1 MDARIITLILNGL
14 TQAALF
20 FLLGSGLTLAFGL
33 MRIINL
39 SHGAF
44 YLLGGYIGYTVMKAT
59 GNWGLALLAGALSI
73 TILGFLF
80 ERTLLARV
88 RGQDLPETLLTVAL
102 SMVIADFCLAIW
114 GGHSLALNVPKA
126 LNPSITLFGITYPGF
141 RYLMMLASVVVAV
154 GLWLLLYKTKLGAA
168 VRAGV
173 DDRETASALGVN
185 IDVMYTIVFL
195 ISALLVGAAGVLG
208 GTYLQLSPGSDT
220 TILTYALVVIIL
232 GGQGSL
238 LGAVVG
244 ALILG
249 QIASFGSAYAA
260 EYWMFLVFAPLA
272 IVLAIRPQGLFGRT
286 V

>member
-1 MDARIITLILNGL
+1 MDARIIILILNGL

-44 YLLGGYIGYTVMKAT
+44 YLLGGYIGYTVMKLT

-126 LNPSITLFGITYPGF
+126 LNPSITIFGITYPGF
-141 RYLMMLASVVVAV
+141 RYLLMLASVVVAV

-195 ISALLVGAAGVLG
+195 ISAFLVGIAGVLG

>member
-1 MDARIITLILNGL
+1 MDARIIILILNGL

-126 LNPSITLFGITYPGF
+126 LNPSITVFGITYPGF
-141 RYLMMLASVVVAV
+141 RYLLMLASVVVAV

-195 ISALLVGAAGVLG
+195 ISAFLVGVAGVLG

>member
-1 MDARIITLILNGL
+1 MDTRIITLILNGL

-44 YLLGGYIGYTVMKAT
+44 YLLGGYVGYTVMKAT

-73 TILGFLF
+73 TFLGLLF
-80 ERTLLARV
+80 ERFLLVRAR
-88 RGQDLPETLLTVAL
+88 GDLPQTLLTVAL

-126 LNPSITLFGITYPGF
+126 LNPSITLFGIAYPGF
-141 RYLMMLASVVVAV
+141 RYLLMIASVVVAV

-185 IDVMYTIVFL
+185 IDLMYTTVFL
-195 ISALLVGAAGVLG
+195 LSAFLVGIAGVLG
-208 GTYLQLSPGSDT
+208 GTYLQLNPGSDT
-220 TILTYALVVIIL
+220 TVLTYALVVIIL

-249 QIASFGSAYAA
+249 QIASFGSAYAV

-272 IVLAIRPQGLFGRT
+272 IVLAIRPQGLFGRA

>member
-44 YLLGGYIGYTVMKAT
+44 YLLGGYIGYTVMRLT

-114 GGHSLALNVPKA
+114 GGHALALNVPKT
-126 LNPSITLFGITYPGF
+126 LNPSITVFGITYPGF
-141 RYLMMLASVVVAV
+141 RYLLMLASVVVAV

-195 ISALLVGAAGVLG
+195 ISAFLVGAAGVLG